1 MGAFIIV
8 PEQSPH
14 IPKVFAETAKQAGG
28 KEDFSQFME
37 RLPEDF
43 AEELK
48 AHSIYLS
55 DLKEKGKLLFASV
68 TDDFKDAIIVYA
80 AENLEEAKRLAEGD
94 PFMKSKIFTGY
105 QIKAL
110 HHWL

>member
-1 MGAFIIV
+1 MEAFIVI
-8 PEQSPH
+8 PEQDPH
-14 IPKVFAETAKQAGG
+14 IQEIFAQAGKEARG
-28 KEDFSQFME
+28 KDEFTRFMGL
-37 RLPEDF
+37 LPEDV
-43 AEELK
+43 AEKLK

-68 TDDFKDAIIVYA
+68 THDFKDAIIVYA
-80 AENLEEAKRLAEGD
+80 AENLEEAKRLADGD